1 MCLLVSHSVS
11 VSESRSPPFG
21 SRWARGV
28 RSQPR
33 RPSPCQQPLDLPKEG
48 APGLF
53 LFSPWPPFPC
63 PLLRCQGRPSL
74 QRPPPFLLPPLPSPA
89 GEGGA
94 VSVPAQGPGW
104 TGRRCDVCVCYRGQ
118 HTALSGNQRVLSL
131 GVGSGGQRQRIRA
144 RVRAAAAA
152 EAAAAAGRPHLLAG
166 CRGNGRRRGPS
177 SPRRSKQD
185 GWARAGVI
193 KDETGIRLRQR

>member
-11 VSESRSPPFG
+11 VSESRSPPYG
-21 SRWARGV
+21 SRRARGV

-53 LFSPWPPFPC
+53 LFSFFSLLGLHFPARSC
-63 PLLRCQGRPSL
+63 VAKAAPASNA
-74 QRPPPFLLPPLPSPA
+74 PPFLLPPLPSPA

-144 RVRAAAAA
+144 RVRAAA
-152 EAAAAAGRPHLLAG
+152 GRPHLLAG

-193 KDETGIRLRQR
+193 KDETGIHLRQR

>member
-53 LFSPWPPFPC
+53 LFSFFLSLASISLPAPALPRPPEPPTPPPSCCLPFPA
-63 PLLRCQGRPSL
+63 PQGKGVPSV
-74 QRPPPFLLPPLPSPA
+74 SPRR
-89 GEGGA
+89 GLDGRGGGVMC
-94 VSVPAQGPGW
+94 VSVTVAS
-104 TGRRCDVCVCYRGQ
+104 TLRSLAIRGCFRWV
-118 HTALSGNQRVLSL
+118 S
-131 GVGSGGQRQRIRA
+131 GVGDKGRESGPA
-144 RVRAAAAA
+144 F
-152 EAAAAAGRPHLLAG
+152 
-166 CRGNGRRRGPS
+166 GRRRPQR
-177 SPRRSKQD
+177 PRRR
-185 GWARAGVI
+185 RAGLI
-193 KDETGIRLRQR
+193 C

>member
-1 MCLLVSHSVS
+1 M
-11 VSESRSPPFG
+11 
-21 SRWARGV
+21 
-28 RSQPR
+28 
-33 RPSPCQQPLDLPKEG
+33 
-48 APGLF
+48 
-53 LFSPWPPFPC
+53 
-63 PLLRCQGRPSL
+63 
-74 QRPPPFLLPPLPSPA
+74 
-89 GEGGA
+89 
-94 VSVPAQGPGW
+94 
-104 TGRRCDVCVCYRGQ
+104 CVCYRGQ

-193 KDETGIRLRQR
+193 KDETGIHLRQR